1 MKKVILAIVTLGIFV
16 VIIVGVRKYRMVPY
30 EADCYI
36 QDKKER
42 LESLANKQVDSLFVH
57 NHTDIFP
64 IYTKCNSRYIKDNFW
79 KQTGT
84 AFRNELWDWNYE
96 DRLPKD
102 IVSTYH
108 VAPENPNY
116 FVFGKDVIEDIKTQ
130 IRLNNVDN
138 DNNSRIRGLNQKGIW
153 QTRWALGA
161 NENWGNG
168 TIVQY
173 IIVPYAV
180 SFRKQSYGLVESF
193 VSVDEALDNAYEF
206 YTENEKSDLKRN
218 IVSDTRYFTNGPII
232 NNDYYSLVED
242 SDASFVPTTITNS
255 PAYEHWMYNDL
266 FYVFVRAYGQKIYK
280 LKLQDRHVEF
290 EKEKYITTHSELIFK
305 YGFISIG
312 VLITIWFVFFIWVIW
327 EIRQTKL
334 TILQRIISKCN
345 PQKFVK
351 NYDGEKV
358 KSANDIYSKAINIK
372 ESDEVAIKELAS
384 RAENELCIHL
394 VSPREIK
401 ALKELCNP
409 KKFMQPYDPEKVKR
423 ANVLFGKLNKEYVSY
438 SEYTEIK
445 EDIDKLY
452 KKMQNSQGL

>member
-1 MKKVILAIVTLGIFV
+1 MKKFNKRILFLSFSFLILIGMISV
-16 VIIVGVRKYRMVPY
+16 VFAAYSFTKNISMQNDVAEIYKV
-30 EADCYI
+30 
-36 QDKKER
+36 
-42 LESLANKQVDSLFVH
+42 KQYYL
-57 NHTDIFP
+57 
-64 IYTKCNSRYIKDNFW
+64 
-79 KQTGT
+79 
-84 AFRNELWDWNYE
+84 NYAY
-96 DRLPKD
+96 D
-102 IVSTYH
+102 V
-108 VAPENPNY
+108 PENPI
-116 FVFGKDVIEDIKTQ
+116 D
-130 IRLNNVDN
+130 
-138 DNNSRIRGLNQKGIW
+138 
-153 QTRWALGA
+153 
-161 NENWGNG
+161 
-168 TIVQY
+168 
-173 IIVPYAV
+173 
-180 SFRKQSYGLVESF
+180 
-193 VSVDEALDNAYEF
+193 
-206 YTENEKSDLKRN
+206 
-218 IVSDTRYFTNGPII
+218 
-232 NNDYYSLVED
+232 
-242 SDASFVPTTITNS
+242 
-255 PAYEHWMYNDL
+255 
-266 FYVFVRAYGQKIYK
+266 
-280 LKLQDRHVEF
+280 
-290 EKEKYITTHSELIFK
+290 
-305 YGFISIG
+305 
-312 VLITIWFVFFIWVIW
+312 